1 MVPSLPGRGGRCEPT
16 LCKILAFWPYA
27 LSYDPHRR
35 RPALPRR
42 DPARQP
48 AGGRGLRRPGRAGPL
63 GPRARAGRRGA
74 PAAGRGAGADHR
86 GRAARR
92 TRAAGSL
99 RRRPGFRGRRGGER
113 AGGGA
118 RPPVRRGAA
127 RRAGAGGGGQR
138 ADADRLR
145 ARGLVRGD
153 HRGGARPDHR
163 CPARGAARLRAAAR
177 GVHRTVGVRRVDR
190 TRVVRAG
197 RDPGRAAGDPGRPVA
212 PRAGLRAG
220 QRRSGAAAGRV
231 RQAQPGA
238 GLVRRADRA
247 TTRRRDGCSP
257 RSARGARTGA
267 GSSWSATGR
276 PAARTPC

>member
-1 MVPSLPGRGGRCEPT
+1 MNRHYVSVLR
-16 LCKILAFWPYA
+16 FWLYA
-27 LSYDPHRR
+27 LSYAPHRR
-35 RPALPRR
+35 RPAVPRR

-48 AGGRGLRRPGRAGPL
+48 AGGRGLRRRGRAGPL

-99 RRRPGFRGRRGGER
+99 RRRPGFCGRRGGER

-118 RPPVRRGAA
+118 RPPVRRRAA

-163 CPARGAARLRAAAR
+163 CPARRAPRLRAAAR
-177 GVHRTVGVRRVDR
+177 GVHRTVGVRRVPGR
-190 TRVVRAG
+190 GRPPG
-197 RDPGRAAGDPGRPVA
+197 RDTGRAAGDPGRPVA

-220 QRRSGAAAGRV
+220 QRRPGTAAGRV

-238 GLVRRADRA
+238 VSFFRAHGLRRGV
-247 TTRRRDGCSP
+247 RDGCSP
-257 RSARGARTGA
+257 RSGRGARTGA